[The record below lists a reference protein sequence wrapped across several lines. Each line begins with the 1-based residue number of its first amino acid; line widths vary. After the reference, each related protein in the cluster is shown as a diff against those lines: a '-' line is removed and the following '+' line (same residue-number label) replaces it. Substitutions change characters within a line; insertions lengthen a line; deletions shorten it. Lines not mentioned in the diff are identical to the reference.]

1 MRNHAL
7 CMVNDARL
15 WHMVLVMVMVLLL
28 MMTLFILLMIVVMN
42 DGMTVLND
50 K

>member
-7 CMVNDARL
+7 CMVNDERL
-15 WHMVLVMVMVLLL
+15 WHMVLVMVLLL

>member
-1 MRNHAL
+1 MAYG
-7 CMVNDARL
+7 VGDGDGA
-15 WHMVLVMVMVLLL
+15 VL